1 MHRRFNHQPPFDNL
15 HFSREYLQ
23 FQIESVCIPLNTK
36 LVELS
41 IEQHAYLCLLA
52 CITALMYISPV
63 MRNYGGQLIEQIIII
78 ETVGHWSCVCIYA
91 YSVFTNGTLN

>member
-1 MHRRFNHQPPFDNL
+1 MRRRFNHQPPFDNL